1 MSRYDIVQ
9 LVTDDE
15 NSAEKVDEDD
25 ENEDIKCR
33 QKFYVPR
40 SKANFTDAH
49 GTPHPTWAKPFF
61 AKEFKNF
68 DEVFKRPNNG

>member
-1 MSRYDIVQ
+1 M
-9 LVTDDE
+9 
-15 NSAEKVDEDD
+15 
-25 ENEDIKCR
+25 
-33 QKFYVPR
+33 PR

-68 DEVFKRPNNG
+68 DEVFKRPENSTNSTKLTSAEIYHQFVVPDANCLNDCYKNMVKH